1 MVELKYQNKTDRCIL
16 FCIVNILIFPLF
28 KTMKFQIFTV
38 DSFHLIGTHMLLL
51 SYYFQALVIYTQIL
65 MKTKMTE
72 DIFSNITFGYEHLK
86 EKSVKAIRSL
96 I

>member
-1 MVELKYQNKTDRCIL
+1 
-16 FCIVNILIFPLF
+16 
-28 KTMKFQIFTV
+28 MKFQIFTV
-38 DSFHLIGTHMLLL
+38 DIFYLIGTHVPPL

-65 MKTKMTE
+65 MKTKMT